1 MTAQTLLSQ
10 VEGLGIDC
18 SLPRAV
24 ILVSLPENSPQLKA
38 TKEVA
43 IAGIKRFF
51 KLPNEAICL
60 DAGSGYIAILKAAN
74 SKNLEEWMT
83 LSASNHPASWAD
95 LDALR
100 KASNELI
107 KILIS
112 DTREEIKIGI
122 GRYHPGRDGLLR
134 SYQDAKTALV
144 LGQHIERKELVFCLT
159 DLGLP
164 ALVCPDEQTKLE
176 VAHHLLNPLDYEPEL
191 LRTLELYLTNN
202 CHLALTATMMS
213 LHRNTLGHR
222 LDKIESLIGL
232 NPRRFEDA
240 VQIRL
245 ALMVKKLCSRPMQ
258 LGNQTTNISES
269 QLQQLIFA

>member
-1 MTAQTLLSQ
+1 MTAQNLLSQ
-10 VEGLGIDC
+10 VESLGIDC

-24 ILVSLPENSPQLKA
+24 ILISLPENIQP
-38 TKEVA
+38 A
-43 IAGIKRFF
+43 IKPVTIASIKRFF
-51 KLPNEAICL
+51 KLPNEAICI
-60 DAGSGYIAILKAAN
+60 DMGGGYIAILKAAN

-83 LSASNHPASWAD
+83 TSNNPASWAD
-95 LDALR
+95 LDALK

-107 KILIS
+107 KILVSNTKIK
-112 DTREEIKIGI
+112 IKIGI

-134 SYQDAKTALV
+134 SYQDAKTALI
-144 LGQHIERKELVFCLT
+144 LGQHIEKEELVFCLT

-164 ALVCPDEQTKLE
+164 ALICPDEKTKSE

-191 LRTLELYLTNN
+191 LRSLEIYFAND
-202 CHLALTATMMS
+202 CQLARTATIMS
-213 LHRNTLGHR
+213 IHRNTLGHR

-245 ALMVKKLCSRPMQ
+245 ALIVKKLCSRPMQ
-258 LGNQTTNISES
+258 LGEQTINISES
-269 QLQQLIFA
+269 QSQQLILA